1 MRRCGTIVVPAIV
14 ALCVPMLAVIVSC
27 FPGYT
32 FATAEADGSNAGD
45 AGYGPEA
52 MSDASGDNTV
62 PPGDDAAPD
71 TTAGDDGGPE
81 TATGDD
87 GANETSTPP
96 GDGATEVAPP
106 SDAAPPNAMVPITGG
121 SFDFVLNGGPS
132 GPSVH
137 ETLDYNFEIDAYE
150 VTVAR
155 FKAWVDQQMPLPCSG
170 GGTACALDTKPPYLK
185 SMVWNPLWIAQAQ
198 SHDYTTGPDCG
209 NEGPPSVATYL
220 QPNASA
226 LAVTCVNWAQAV
238 AFCAFEGK
246 RLPTIAEWY
255 YVATGAGVHRSE
267 YPWGSAPPDCTRAIL
282 ALNGGNCGYPN
293 AAGTAQSQISGVF
306 DLIGGVDE
314 WAWDSIDSNLSYP
327 PTGIDYAGRSY
338 DGGVGARG
346 SFWIKSAFDDT
357 PATLDS
363 LGVSGAMPDYGWS
376 DLGFR
381 CARTQ

>member
-1 MRRCGTIVVPAIV
+1 MLRRLTLVVPAMG
-14 ALCVPMLAVIVSC
+14 ALCAPMLAAAVSC

-32 FATAEADGSNAGD
+32 FTTAEADGSDAAE
-45 AGYGPEA
+45 AGYGPDA
-52 MSDASGDNTV
+52 MADASGDNTV
-62 PPGDDAAPD
+62 PTGDDAAPD
-71 TTAGDDGGPE
+71 TSVGDDGGPD

-87 GANETSTPP
+87 AANDASAPP

-121 SFDFVLNGGPS
+121 SFDFVVNGRDTL
-132 GPSVH
+132 H

-155 FKAWVDQQMPLPCSG
+155 FKAWVDQQMPLPCG
-170 GGTACALDTKPPYLK
+170 GGGAACALDTKAPYVN
-185 SMVWNPLWIAQAQ
+185 SMFWNPLWIAQAQ
-198 SHDYTTGPDCG
+198 SHDFAAGPDCG
-209 NEGPPSVATYL
+209 MEGAPSIATYP
-220 QPNASA
+220 QTHGSS

-267 YPWGSAPPDCTRAIL
+267 YPWGSAQPDCTRAIL
-282 ALNGGNCGYPN
+282 ALSGGNCGYPN
-293 AAGTAQSQISGVF
+293 AAGTAQAQISGVF

-314 WAWDSIDSNLSYP
+314 WTWDSIDSNLSYP
-327 PTGIDYAGRSY
+327 PTATDYAGRSY
-338 DGGVGARG
+338 DGGAGARG
-346 SFWIKSAFDDT
+346 SFWVKSAFDDN